1 MRYVISAEVRL
12 GRLVARLSRY
22 RSESNNESPNRQ
34 PPSMKKTPSRTQ
46 LPDQRD
52 GQAPATRRLAA
63 VLCLSLLLSGC
74 AHGAVA
80 RTGGP
85 PGAEAV
91 RDVKRCPD
99 DGEQVELPAHSVFH
113 LPTDAVRKAWR
124 EALGSDAEGGAIE
137 ELAVHLGAPPAE
149 MVAAK
154 WDRLRKNPKRESATQ
169 LLADTT
175 VAIMVC
181 DDEVAAVMKKLQAA
195 EDADTERYR
204 DLTASLLGVAG
215 GLQYLS
221 EANWHAAV
229 HILESIDFADRIKK
243 MFESA
248 DSEIDTIENNL

>member
-1 MRYVISAEVRL
+1 
-12 GRLVARLSRY
+12 
-22 RSESNNESPNRQ
+22 
-34 PPSMKKTPSRTQ
+34 MKKTPSRTQ

-91 RDVKRCPD
+91 RDVKRCPG

-149 MVAAK
+149 MVAAVAHAITIPFAPMGVEGFA
-154 WDRLRKNPKRESATQ
+154 LRYGSSSEN
-169 LLADTT
+169 
-175 VAIMVC
+175 
-181 DDEVAAVMKKLQAA
+181 
-195 EDADTERYR
+195 ERYAFP
-204 DLTASLLGVAG
+204 LV
-215 GLQYLS
+215 
-221 EANWHAAV
+221 V
-229 HILESIDFADRIKK
+229 
-243 MFESA
+243 
-248 DSEIDTIENNL
+248 